1 MIRKLMVKTI
11 MKNIKWRLLGLKV
24 ASFILSGITLG
35 IPTLVK
41 FINQQIKEL
50 EKIIEDEIKNEEN

>member
-1 MIRKLMVKTI
+1 

-41 FINQQIKEL
+41 FIKQQIKEL
-50 EKIIEDEIKNEEN
+50 EKIIEDEIKNEEK